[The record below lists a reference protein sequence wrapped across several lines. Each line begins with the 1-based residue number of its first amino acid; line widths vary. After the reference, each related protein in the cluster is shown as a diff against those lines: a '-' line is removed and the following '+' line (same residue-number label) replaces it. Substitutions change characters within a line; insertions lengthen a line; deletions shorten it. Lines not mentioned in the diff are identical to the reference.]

1 MVREVFICHSSVDA
15 HTARE
20 ICDRLEA
27 SGVGCWIAPRDPV
40 PGIPY
45 GQQIVGAIAAARI
58 VLLVFSSHAN
68 ESRAVL
74 GELELAS
81 SRGKIILPVR
91 TEDIT
96 PSPSLE
102 FYVRPIHWF
111 DAATRRFDDV
121 LPELIADVQR
131 LVAPA
136 QPAASPE
143 DLQQPRAATPAQN
156 NLPLQLSS
164 FVGRERTVAEIET
177 LLHANRLVTLVGSG
191 GGGKTRT
198 AIHVAS
204 HQLAGFSDGV
214 WLVEL
219 APISNG
225 SLVPGAVARVL
236 GVRESPDSPLVDTVV
251 EHLKRRS
258 ALLVI
263 DNCEHVMDDVRAV
276 VGAILRGCPDVR
288 ILTTSRENLN
298 IAGERVFRLPSLGV
312 PHAGERVTRRSAL
325 RYGAVV
331 LFLDRALA
339 SDGRFRLTDE
349 NAEYVAEIC
358 RRLDGIPLAIELA
371 AARIKVLS
379 PQQLAQ
385 RLDERFRVLT
395 GGDRSALPRHQTMRA
410 LIDWSYDLLPEQ
422 ERALFR
428 KVSIFA
434 DGFTLEGAAAVCGD
448 EGCDEIAVLD
458 LLTSLVDKSL
468 VQADP
473 GAEERYRLLES
484 TRQYAREKLEES
496 GEFEQCAR
504 RHLAYL
510 SELFRKSG
518 EEYEATMSGSAV
530 DVLVPEL
537 EDARSA
543 LDWAERNAVTEAVD
557 FFLAT
562 SLWVQLGLN
571 REAIDRAKR
580 LVALLDDSDDGRRA
594 RLWERIAVCAAGIGH
609 NAIAQEGAERAVRY
623 ARKSNDRGI
632 LADCLLRYADVIARA
647 RRFDEAVAAVDEAE
661 ALGPS
666 SLRRDQQAHY
676 ARALIGLLR
685 GDLDAAAASFAR
697 AHEVF
702 AAAGNDA
709 GTASVALNLAE
720 LNYARGAT
728 SEAIAIATAEL
739 SRAERLPDRGLWAL
753 LMRNL
758 AAYLCTAGD
767 AEGARQAATR
777 AIAFYAS
784 CDAEGPLAA
793 ITLEHWALCL
803 AIDGDFQTAATLEGY
818 VEETLTRLGFERE
831 YTERVSHQRLLAALT
846 QNLSSSELRELMER
860 GARTNA
866 REALSIARRVDVPI

>member
-1 MVREVFICHSSVDA
+1 CHSSVDG
-15 HTARE
+15 HIARE

-27 SGVGCWIAPRDPV
+27 SGVGCWIAPRDPIA
-40 PGIPY
+40 GIPY
-45 GQQIVGAIAAARI
+45 GQQIVGAIAAARV

-111 DAATRRFDDV
+111 DAATRPFDDV
-121 LPELIADVQR
+121 FPELIADVQR

-136 QPAASPE
+136 QPAAPLPE
-143 DLQQPRAATPAQN
+143 GQEQPRAATPAQN

-198 AIHVAS
+198 AINVAS
-204 HQLAGFSDGV
+204 RQLAGFSDGV

-236 GVRESPDSPLVDTVV
+236 GVRESPDSPLLDALV

-258 ALLVI
+258 ALLVV

-312 PHAGERVTRRSAL
+312 PPAVERVTRRSAL
-325 RYGAVV
+325 RYGSVV

-518 EEYEATMSGSAV
+518 EKYEATMSGAAV

-543 LDWAERNAVTEAVD
+543 LDWAERNAITEAVD

-562 SLWVQLGLN
+562 SLWAQLGLN
-571 REAIDRAKR
+571 REAIALAQR
-580 LVALLDDSDDGRRA
+580 LVELLGEGDNARLA
-594 RLWERIAVCAAGIGH
+594 RLWERIAICSANIGH
-609 NAIAQEGAERAVRY
+609 GTMALEAVERAVRF
-623 ARKSNDRGI
+623 ARASGDTGVI
-632 LADCLLRYADVIARA
+632 ADCLLRYADVLARV
-647 RRFDEAVAAVDEAE
+647 RRFDDAFAAIDEAQSF
-661 ALGPS
+661 GPS
-666 SLRRDQQAHY
+666 TLRRDQQALY
-676 ARALIGLLR
+676 VRAVTELIC
-685 GDLDAAAASFAR
+685 GDLDAASASFAR
-697 AHEVF
+697 SREVF
-702 AAAGNDA
+702 AAAGNDS
-709 GTASVALNLAE
+709 GIASVSLNLAE
-720 LNYARGAT
+720 LDHARG
-728 SEAIAIATAEL
+728 
-739 SRAERLPDRGLWAL
+739 
-753 LMRNL
+753 
-758 AAYLCTAGD
+758 
-767 AEGARQAATR
+767 
-777 AIAFYAS
+777 
-784 CDAEGPLAA
+784 
-793 ITLEHWALCL
+793 
-803 AIDGDFQTAATLEGY
+803 
-818 VEETLTRLGFERE
+818 
-831 YTERVSHQRLLAALT
+831 
-846 QNLSSSELRELMER
+846 
-860 GARTNA
+860 
-866 REALSIARRVDVPI
+866 